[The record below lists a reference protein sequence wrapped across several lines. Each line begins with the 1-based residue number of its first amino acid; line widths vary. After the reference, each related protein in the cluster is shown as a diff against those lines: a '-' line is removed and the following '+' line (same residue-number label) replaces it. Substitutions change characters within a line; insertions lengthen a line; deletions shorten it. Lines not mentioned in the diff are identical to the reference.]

1 MCEVRIHTLQIIH
14 TLQMKTVKMVK
25 DHKSLRERSASGIIL
40 FRRKNGTWKLKGTA
54 KLRLEKVTGRCFT
67 TILVRGRGQQNNGV
81 GNNLISL
88 TDCSCVHHS
97 LVSKVLFDPDH
108 LVKAAAPKER
118 AQIPIV
124 DTDPAFCS
132 WIFTPSS
139 SVLCRKKKVLGNF
152 LF

>member
-1 MCEVRIHTLQIIH
+1 MQ
-14 TLQMKTVKMVK
+14 TVKMVK

-88 TDCSCVHHS
+88 TDCSCVHHFI
-97 LVSKVLFDPDH
+97 LLEVWFDH
-108 LVKAAAPKER
+108 LPHDQTAAFKE
-118 AQIPIV
+118 QIQIV
-124 DTDPAFCS
+124 DMDPAFCS
-132 WIFTPSS
+132 
-139 SVLCRKKKVLGNF
+139 
-152 LF
+152 